1 MRLFKGL
8 GEFFAL
14 DIGTTSIRV
23 VQLDGDVQ
31 HGWVLTKYKYASVD
45 PKMIQDGSE
54 LGKKKFGEFI
64 KQVVAEAG
72 ITTKNVAVGLP
83 AQRTFTAIA
92 ETDNVP
98 IKELMKTMQYQV
110 DQYIPMSVEE
120 AKVDFVCLGV
130 SPNDP
135 AKADVLISST
145 ATKYVEERLDFIEGL
160 GFNVIAFEPEP
171 IAMSRSLVPVGAVDA
186 QMIVDLGERSA
197 DIVVY
202 YKGAPRLVRSIPT
215 GFESMVKTVAAT
227 LNVREDQSR
236 QFILKF
242 GLAQDKVDGQVFKAL
257 DPILETFSSELSKS
271 AKFFQSKYINSKVGG
286 VVLSGYA
293 EMIPFVAEYIEA
305 KTTIATV
312 QGNPWQAVRV
322 TPEQQNDL
330 GSVASEFAVVIG
342 LAERSNSNV

>member
-1 MRLFKGL
+1 MKLFKGL

-14 DIGTTSIRV
+14 DIGTNSIRV

-31 HGWVLTKYKYASVD
+31 HGWVLMKYKYAPIDQKV
-45 PKMIQDGSE
+45 IQDSSE
-54 LGKKKFGEFI
+54 LGKKKFGELI
-64 KQVVAEAG
+64 KQAVSDAG
-72 ITTKNVAVGLP
+72 IKTKNVAVGLP
-83 AQRTFTAIA
+83 AQKTFTSIA

-98 IKELMKTMQYQV
+98 INELMKTVKYQV
-110 DQYIPMSVEE
+110 DQYIPMTVDE

-135 AKADVLISST
+135 AKAEVLISST
-145 ATKYVEERLDFIEGL
+145 SAKYSEERLEFIEGL

-171 IAMSRSLVPVGAVDA
+171 IAMARSLVPIGAVDA
-186 QMIVDLGERSA
+186 QMIVDLGEKSA
-197 DIVVY
+197 DIVMV

-215 GFESMVKTVAAT
+215 GFDSMVKTVAAT

-257 DPILETFSSELSKS
+257 DTILETFSSELTKS

-305 KTTIATV
+305 KTSIPTI

-322 TPEQQNDL
+322 TPEQQTDL
-330 GSVASEFAVVIG
+330 GAVASEFAVALG
-342 LAERSNSNV
+342 LAERSNANV